1 MPLIQKETCSVADIT
16 PKELAATL
24 TLAGQQAAIGKSRLS
39 VMADKEVFV
48 VALAAHQ
55 PSGAQAALGALP
67 KPAQALQAPLGT
79 LLWTGP
85 REVMLLRENLRGD
98 AVDLATQVAAA
109 GHVTDV
115 SDGWVV
121 LCFEGCDALPL
132 LDQLLLPDLHETV
145 FLVGA
150 VISTV
155 FDHMRILI
163 CRVSDARV
171 LILSASSTAAS
182 LWHGLTEKLPQTA
195 AFQKSDVLGGR

>member
-1 MPLIQKETCSVADIT
+1 MADII
-16 PKELAATL
+16 PKKLEASLV
-24 TLAGQQAAIGKSRLS
+24 LAGQQAAIGKSRLS

-85 REVMLLRENLRGD
+85 REVMLLRENPYGD
-98 AVDLATQVAAA
+98 AMGLAKQAGSA

-121 LCFEGCDALPL
+121 LSFEGSDALPL
-132 LDQLLLPDLHETV
+132 LDQLLLPDLHETA

-150 VISTV
+150 VTSTV

-182 LWHGLTEKLPQTA
+182 LWHGLTEQLSQIA